1 MFCFFRDSVPFVAS
15 ESRATRHVSLPRPLI
30 AVVDTSARF
39 ASGQRD
45 PRDAHGTPLTARSS
59 GFRVSPASVA
69 PSALPVVGGV
79 PSAGGAPRASART
92 ARADFRVSV
101 GLSSGAAP
109 TEAMGAV
116 TVTPATALARRV
128 SPYTGGSRVA
138 RVAHIPKALRASGR
152 ACSLNDNRRVRHVR
166 LAAHDTLG
174 DARPFRSQ
182 RRAGVSPRTPARDV
196 RRRVGGLLGGRGD
209 DGDSESSSGSDG
221 SDGGD
226 GSGETDGDGKKTFTA
241 RERMRFAL
249 RRIDSDG
256 YWAVISSGIVFGTFL
271 LESYNMSSFGGWDV
285 LYRDD
290 ISWYTGLISMN
301 ALEDIEDAYNL
312 LFFFEFCL
320 RAWAFEFKKEFW
332 TNPVTAVD
340 FLATIP
346 PVLSFFDIIYRGS
359 PLFRFL
365 RLLRVLRLLRL
376 LDRSPNSVLF
386 GLVRSDSM
394 SIQLVGIGAEFVCIF
409 IIAAGVIYD
418 LEYTVNPNVNNLN
431 DTLYWAILT
440 LTGIGQPFEVVTAGG
455 RVATVLSIA
464 VALIVVPG
472 QLAKLATVAGAQ
484 DMMRGMMEDGEDS
497 WDENDPLQSA
507 DFEEVGTFSRSAA
520 YAAATPIPIGGP
532 NPGIG
537 TPFGAFAPPAVVPQ
551 PPRKSN
557 GRGNGNGKN
566 ADRRNGNGVQEDAA
580 PVTVSDFGAD
590 GLDTAPSSTV
600 AMRGKVWD
608 GRECDQCGLQIHE
621 TDARFCRRCGDKL
634 GQTLGPLY
642 VKRETA
648 GDTVSGG
655 KKKPKK
661 MLPMPMKAGAPRGG
675 TMGRIGLDITGA
687 TMSNFREKNDGGG
700 GGSGKKSKRSRKN
713 RG

>member
-1 MFCFFRDSVPFVAS
+1 
-15 ESRATRHVSLPRPLI
+15 
-30 AVVDTSARF
+30 
-39 ASGQRD
+39 
-45 PRDAHGTPLTARSS
+45 
-59 GFRVSPASVA
+59 
-69 PSALPVVGGV
+69 
-79 PSAGGAPRASART
+79 
-92 ARADFRVSV
+92 
-101 GLSSGAAP
+101 
-109 TEAMGAV
+109 
-116 TVTPATALARRV
+116 
-128 SPYTGGSRVA
+128 
-138 RVAHIPKALRASGR
+138 
-152 ACSLNDNRRVRHVR
+152 
-166 LAAHDTLG
+166 
-174 DARPFRSQ
+174 
-182 RRAGVSPRTPARDV
+182 
-196 RRRVGGLLGGRGD
+196 
-209 DGDSESSSGSDG
+209 
-221 SDGGD
+221 
-226 GSGETDGDGKKTFTA
+226 
-241 RERMRFAL
+241 MRFAL

-484 DMMRGMMEDGEDS
+484 DMMRGMMEDGEES
-497 WDENDPLQSA
+497 WDEDDPLQSA

-520 YAAATPIPIGGP
+520 YSAATPIPIGGP

-537 TPFGAFAPPAVVPQ
+537 TPFGAFAPPAVIPQ

-557 GRGNGNGKN
+557 GRGNGDGKT
-566 ADRRNGNGVQEDAA
+566 ADRRNGKGSDAGRAGDVA
-580 PVTVSDFGAD
+580 PTIVSDYGAD
-590 GLDTAPSSTV
+590 GADVVLDTAPSSTV

-634 GQTLGPLY
+634 GQTTGPLY
-642 VKRETA
+642 VKRDA
-648 GDTVSGG
+648 GDAAAGG

-661 MLPMPMKAGAPRGG
+661 MLPMPMKAGASRGG

-687 TMSNFREKNDGGG
+687 TMSNFRDKKQDGGG
-700 GGSGKKSKRSRKN
+700 GGSGKKSRRSRKN

>member
-1 MFCFFRDSVPFVAS
+1 
-15 ESRATRHVSLPRPLI
+15 
-30 AVVDTSARF
+30 
-39 ASGQRD
+39 
-45 PRDAHGTPLTARSS
+45 
-59 GFRVSPASVA
+59 
-69 PSALPVVGGV
+69 
-79 PSAGGAPRASART
+79 
-92 ARADFRVSV
+92 
-101 GLSSGAAP
+101 
-109 TEAMGAV
+109 MGAV
-116 TVTPATALARRV
+116 TVTPAMALARRV
-128 SPYTGGSRVA
+128 SPSTGDSRVV
-138 RVAHIPKALRASGR
+138 RVSPNPRALRASGR
-152 ACSLNDNRRVRHVR
+152 SCFLTDSRRVRHVR
-166 LAAHDTLG
+166 LAAHDSLG
-174 DARPFRSQ
+174 DVRPFWTQ
-182 RRAGVSPRTPARDV
+182 RRALVPPRTHARDV

-209 DGDSESSSGSDG
+209 NGDSESASGSDG
-221 SDGGD
+221 SGDGD
-226 GSGETDGDGKKTFTA
+226 GSEGKDGEEKKTLTA
-241 RERMRFAL
+241 RDRMRFAL
-249 RRIDSDG
+249 RRVDSDG

-484 DMMRGMMEDGEDS
+484 DMMRGMMEDDEES
-497 WDENDPLQSA
+497 WDEDDTLQSA

-537 TPFGAFAPPAVVPQ
+537 TPFGAFAPPAVAPQ
-551 PPRKSN
+551 PSRKSN
-557 GRGNGNGKN
+557 GRSNGNGKN
-566 ADRRNGNGVQEDAA
+566 ADWRNGNGSDAGRAGEDVA
-580 PVTVSDFGAD
+580 PANVSDYGMD
-590 GLDTAPSSTV
+590 SSGMVLDTSPSSTV

-608 GRECDQCGLQIHE
+608 GRECDQCGLMIHE
-621 TDARFCRRCGDKL
+621 SDARFCRRCGDKL

-642 VKRETA
+642 VKRETS
-648 GDTVSGG
+648 GDTVSGW

-661 MLPMPMKAGAPRGG
+661 KLPMPMNAGSSRGG

-687 TMSNFREKNDGGG
+687 TMSNFREKNQDGGVRG
-700 GGSGKKSKRSRKN
+700 AGKKSKRSRKN

>member
-1 MFCFFRDSVPFVAS
+1 
-15 ESRATRHVSLPRPLI
+15 
-30 AVVDTSARF
+30 
-39 ASGQRD
+39 
-45 PRDAHGTPLTARSS
+45 
-59 GFRVSPASVA
+59 
-69 PSALPVVGGV
+69 
-79 PSAGGAPRASART
+79 
-92 ARADFRVSV
+92 
-101 GLSSGAAP
+101 
-109 TEAMGAV
+109 MGAV
-116 TVTPATALARRV
+116 TVTPAMALARRV
-128 SPYTGGSRVA
+128 SPSTGDSRVV
-138 RVAHIPKALRASGR
+138 RVSPNPRALRASGR
-152 ACSLNDNRRVRHVR
+152 SCFLTDSRRVRHVR
-166 LAAHDTLG
+166 LAAHDSLG
-174 DARPFRSQ
+174 DVRPFWTQ
-182 RRAGVSPRTPARDV
+182 RRALVPPRTHARDV

-209 DGDSESSSGSDG
+209 NGDSESASGSDG
-221 SDGGD
+221 SGDGD
-226 GSGETDGDGKKTFTA
+226 GSEGKDGEEKKTLTA
-241 RERMRFAL
+241 RDRMRFAL
-249 RRIDSDG
+249 RRVDSDG

-394 SIQLVGIGAEFVCIF
+394 GIQLVGIGAEFVCIF

-472 QLAKLATVAGAQ
+472 QLAKLAPVAGAQ
-484 DMMRGMMEDGEDS
+484 DMMRGMMEGDEES
-497 WDENDPLQSA
+497 WDEDDTLQSA

-537 TPFGAFAPPAVVPQ
+537 TPFGAFAPPAVAPQ
-551 PPRKSN
+551 PSRKSN
-557 GRGNGNGKN
+557 GRSNGNGKN
-566 ADRRNGNGVQEDAA
+566 ADWRNGNGSDAGRAGEDVA
-580 PVTVSDFGAD
+580 PANVSDYGMD
-590 GLDTAPSSTV
+590 SSGMVLDTSPSSTV

-608 GRECDQCGLQIHE
+608 GRECDQCGLMIHE
-621 TDARFCRRCGDKL
+621 SDARFCRRCGDKL

-642 VKRETA
+642 VKRETS
-648 GDTVSGG
+648 GDTVSGW

-661 MLPMPMKAGAPRGG
+661 KLPMPMNAGSSRGG

-687 TMSNFREKNDGGG
+687 TMSNFREKNQDGGVRG
-700 GGSGKKSKRSRKN
+700 AGKKSKRSRKN

>member
-1 MFCFFRDSVPFVAS
+1 
-15 ESRATRHVSLPRPLI
+15 
-30 AVVDTSARF
+30 
-39 ASGQRD
+39 
-45 PRDAHGTPLTARSS
+45 
-59 GFRVSPASVA
+59 
-69 PSALPVVGGV
+69 
-79 PSAGGAPRASART
+79 
-92 ARADFRVSV
+92 
-101 GLSSGAAP
+101 
-109 TEAMGAV
+109 
-116 TVTPATALARRV
+116 
-128 SPYTGGSRVA
+128 
-138 RVAHIPKALRASGR
+138 
-152 ACSLNDNRRVRHVR
+152 
-166 LAAHDTLG
+166 
-174 DARPFRSQ
+174 
-182 RRAGVSPRTPARDV
+182 
-196 RRRVGGLLGGRGD
+196 
-209 DGDSESSSGSDG
+209 
-221 SDGGD
+221 
-226 GSGETDGDGKKTFTA
+226 
-241 RERMRFAL
+241 MRFAL

-484 DMMRGMMEDGEDS
+484 DMMRGMMEDDEES
-497 WDENDPLQSA
+497 WDEDDTLQSA

-537 TPFGAFAPPAVVPQ
+537 TPFGAFAPPAVAPQ
-551 PPRKSN
+551 PSRKSN
-557 GRGNGNGKN
+557 GRSNGNGKN
-566 ADRRNGNGVQEDAA
+566 ADWRNGNGSDAGRAGEDVA
-580 PVTVSDFGAD
+580 PANVSDYGMD
-590 GLDTAPSSTV
+590 SSGMVLDTSPSSTV

-608 GRECDQCGLQIHE
+608 GRECDQCGLMIHE
-621 TDARFCRRCGDKL
+621 SDARFCRRCGDKL

-642 VKRETA
+642 VKRETS
-648 GDTVSGG
+648 GDTVSGW

-661 MLPMPMKAGAPRGG
+661 KLPMPMNAGSSRGG

-687 TMSNFREKNDGGG
+687 TMSNFREKNQDGGVRG
-700 GGSGKKSKRSRKN
+700 AGKKSKRSRKN

>member
-1 MFCFFRDSVPFVAS
+1 
-15 ESRATRHVSLPRPLI
+15 
-30 AVVDTSARF
+30 
-39 ASGQRD
+39 
-45 PRDAHGTPLTARSS
+45 
-59 GFRVSPASVA
+59 
-69 PSALPVVGGV
+69 
-79 PSAGGAPRASART
+79 
-92 ARADFRVSV
+92 
-101 GLSSGAAP
+101 
-109 TEAMGAV
+109 MGAV
-116 TVTPATALARRV
+116 TVTPATTLARRV
-128 SPYTGGSRVA
+128 SPSTGGSHVA
-138 RVAHIPKALRASGR
+138 RVALIPKAPRASGR
-152 ACSLNDNRRVRHVR
+152 ACSLNDSRRGGHFR

-174 DARPFRSQ
+174 DVRPFRTQ
-182 RRAGVSPRTPARDV
+182 RRAVLTPRRPARDV

-209 DGDSESSSGSDG
+209 DGDSKSASGSDG
-221 SDGGD
+221 SGGGD
-226 GSGETDGDGKKTFTA
+226 GSGETDGDGKKIITP
-241 RERMRFAL
+241 RDRMRFAL

-365 RLLRVLRLLRL
+365 RLLRVLRLL
-376 LDRSPNSVLF
+376 DRSPNSVLF

-484 DMMRGMMEDGEDS
+484 DLMQNMMEDGEES
-497 WDENDPLQSA
+497 WDEDDTLQSA

-520 YAAATPIPIGGP
+520 YATATPIPIGGP

-537 TPFGAFAPPAVVPQ
+537 TPFGAFAPPAAIPQ

-557 GRGNGNGKN
+557 GRGNGDGKT
-566 ADRRNGNGVQEDAA
+566 ADRRNGKGSDAGRAGGDVA
-580 PVTVSDFGAD
+580 PTIVSDYGAD
-590 GLDTAPSSTV
+590 GADVVLDTAPSSTV

-642 VKRETA
+642 VKRDA
-648 GDTVSGG
+648 GDVAAGG
-655 KKKPKK
+655 RKKPKK
-661 MLPMPMKAGAPRGG
+661 MLPMPMKAGASRGG

-687 TMSNFREKNDGGG
+687 TMSNFRDKKQDGGG
-700 GGSGKKSKRSRKN
+700 GGSGKKSRRSRKN

>member
-1 MFCFFRDSVPFVAS
+1 
-15 ESRATRHVSLPRPLI
+15 
-30 AVVDTSARF
+30 
-39 ASGQRD
+39 
-45 PRDAHGTPLTARSS
+45 
-59 GFRVSPASVA
+59 
-69 PSALPVVGGV
+69 
-79 PSAGGAPRASART
+79 
-92 ARADFRVSV
+92 
-101 GLSSGAAP
+101 
-109 TEAMGAV
+109 
-116 TVTPATALARRV
+116 
-128 SPYTGGSRVA
+128 
-138 RVAHIPKALRASGR
+138 
-152 ACSLNDNRRVRHVR
+152 
-166 LAAHDTLG
+166 
-174 DARPFRSQ
+174 
-182 RRAGVSPRTPARDV
+182 
-196 RRRVGGLLGGRGD
+196 
-209 DGDSESSSGSDG
+209 
-221 SDGGD
+221 
-226 GSGETDGDGKKTFTA
+226 
-241 RERMRFAL
+241 MRFAL

-484 DMMRGMMEDGEDS
+484 DLMQNMMEDGEES
-497 WDENDPLQSA
+497 WDEDDTLQSA

-520 YAAATPIPIGGP
+520 YATATPIPIGGP

-537 TPFGAFAPPAVVPQ
+537 TPFGAFAPPAAIPQ

-557 GRGNGNGKN
+557 GRGNGDGKT
-566 ADRRNGNGVQEDAA
+566 ADRRNGKGSDAGRAGGDVA
-580 PVTVSDFGAD
+580 PTIVSDYGAD
-590 GLDTAPSSTV
+590 VVLDTAPSSTV

-642 VKRETA
+642 VKRDA
-648 GDTVSGG
+648 GDVAAGG
-655 KKKPKK
+655 RKKPKK
-661 MLPMPMKAGAPRGG
+661 MLPMPMKAGASRGG

-687 TMSNFREKNDGGG
+687 TMSNFRDKKQDGGG
-700 GGSGKKSKRSRKN
+700 GGSGKKSRRSRKN

>member
-1 MFCFFRDSVPFVAS
+1 M
-15 ESRATRHVSLPRPLI
+15 
-30 AVVDTSARF
+30 
-39 ASGQRD
+39 
-45 PRDAHGTPLTARSS
+45 
-59 GFRVSPASVA
+59 
-69 PSALPVVGGV
+69 
-79 PSAGGAPRASART
+79 
-92 ARADFRVSV
+92 
-101 GLSSGAAP
+101 
-109 TEAMGAV
+109 
-116 TVTPATALARRV
+116 ALARRV
-128 SPYTGGSRVA
+128 SPSTGDSRVV
-138 RVAHIPKALRASGR
+138 RVSPNPRALRASGR
-152 ACSLNDNRRVRHVR
+152 SCFLTDSRRVRHVR
-166 LAAHDTLG
+166 LAAHDSLG
-174 DARPFRSQ
+174 DVRPFWTQ
-182 RRAGVSPRTPARDV
+182 RRALVPPRTHARDV

-209 DGDSESSSGSDG
+209 NGDSESASGSDG
-221 SDGGD
+221 SGDGD
-226 GSGETDGDGKKTFTA
+226 GSEGKDGEEKKTLTA
-241 RERMRFAL
+241 RDRMRFAL
-249 RRIDSDG
+249 RRVDSDG

-394 SIQLVGIGAEFVCIF
+394 GIQLVGIGAEFVCIF

-484 DMMRGMMEDGEDS
+484 DMMRGMMEDDEES
-497 WDENDPLQSA
+497 WDEDDTLQSA

-537 TPFGAFAPPAVVPQ
+537 TPFGAFAPPAVAPQ
-551 PPRKSN
+551 PSRKSN
-557 GRGNGNGKN
+557 GRSNGNGKN
-566 ADRRNGNGVQEDAA
+566 ADWRNGNGSDAGRAGEDVA
-580 PVTVSDFGAD
+580 PANVSDYGMD
-590 GLDTAPSSTV
+590 SSGMVLDTSPSSTV

-608 GRECDQCGLQIHE
+608 GRECDQCGLMIHE
-621 TDARFCRRCGDKL
+621 SDARFCRRCGDKL

-642 VKRETA
+642 VKRETS
-648 GDTVSGG
+648 GDTVSGW

-661 MLPMPMKAGAPRGG
+661 KLPMPMNAGSSRGG

-687 TMSNFREKNDGGG
+687 TMSNFREKNQDGGVRG
-700 GGSGKKSKRSRKN
+700 AGKKSKRSRKN

>member
-1 MFCFFRDSVPFVAS
+1 MVA
-15 ESRATRHVSLPRPLI
+15 L
-30 AVVDTSARF
+30 
-39 ASGQRD
+39 G
-45 PRDAHGTPLTARSS
+45 
-59 GFRVSPASVA
+59 
-69 PSALPVVGGV
+69 VVG
-79 PSAGGAPRASART
+79 
-92 ARADFRVSV
+92 
-101 GLSSGAAP
+101 
-109 TEAMGAV
+109 
-116 TVTPATALARRV
+116 VTPAAACGRHTSPCTGNARRV
-128 SPYTGGSRVA
+128 TPT
-138 RVAHIPKALRASGR
+138 PKARNAFGHR
-152 ACSLNDNRRVRHVR
+152 TSLNDKGRVRHVH
-166 LAAHDTLG
+166 LASHPHRNG
-174 DARPFRSQ
+174 DARVFKSRN
-182 RRAGVSPRTPARDV
+182 RRAGEQSTTPARDV
-196 RRRVGGLLGGRGD
+196 RRRVGGILGGGD
-209 DGDSESSSGSDG
+209 KQSPGGNKNSNGDEDPKDSDL
-221 SDGGD
+221 
-226 GSGETDGDGKKTFTA
+226 TVNGKRKITP
-241 RERMRFAL
+241 RERIRYAL
-249 RRIDSDG
+249 KRIDSDG

-320 RAWAFEFKKEFW
+320 RAWAFEFKKDFW

-359 PLFRFL
+359 PVFRFL

-484 DMMRGMMEDGEDS
+484 DMMRNMAMGDDDEDS
-497 WDENDPLQSA
+497 YDENDPLQSA
-507 DFEEVGTFSRSAA
+507 DFEEVGTYTQMA
-520 YAAATPIPIGGP
+520 YQGGP
-532 NPGIG
+532 GAGIG
-537 TPFGAFAPPAVVPQ
+537 TPFGAFVPPIPINQ
-551 PPRKSN
+551 PPRKTN
-557 GRGNGNGKN
+557 GGRGNGGGGGRGNKASSSKN
-566 ADRRNGNGVQEDAA
+566 VVDQTIDVQITE
-580 PVTVSDFGAD
+580 PVDVQVDGAD
-590 GLDTAPSSTV
+590 LAILDAQSQTV

-621 TDARFCRRCGDKL
+621 KDARFCRRCGDKL
-634 GQTLGPLY
+634 GLTTGPLY

-655 KKKPKK
+655 KKKVKQFTK
-661 MLPMPMKAGAPRGG
+661 NLMPMAKPNNTQGV
-675 TMGRIGLDITGA
+675 TMQGRIGLDITGA
-687 TMSNFREKNDGGG
+687 TMNNFRDKKQGG
-700 GGSGKKSKRSRKN
+700 GGSGKKRSKKN
-713 RG
+713 KS

>member
-1 MFCFFRDSVPFVAS
+1 M
-15 ESRATRHVSLPRPLI
+15 
-30 AVVDTSARF
+30 
-39 ASGQRD
+39 
-45 PRDAHGTPLTARSS
+45 
-59 GFRVSPASVA
+59 
-69 PSALPVVGGV
+69 
-79 PSAGGAPRASART
+79 
-92 ARADFRVSV
+92 
-101 GLSSGAAP
+101 
-109 TEAMGAV
+109 
-116 TVTPATALARRV
+116 TPATTLARRV
-128 SPYTGGSRVA
+128 SPSTGGSHVA
-138 RVAHIPKALRASGR
+138 RVALIPKAPRASGR
-152 ACSLNDNRRVRHVR
+152 ACSLNDSRRGGHFR

-174 DARPFRSQ
+174 DVRPFRTQ
-182 RRAGVSPRTPARDV
+182 RRAVLTPRRPARDV

-209 DGDSESSSGSDG
+209 DGDSKSASGSDG
-221 SDGGD
+221 SGGGD
-226 GSGETDGDGKKTFTA
+226 GSGETDGDGKKIITP
-241 RERMRFAL
+241 RDRMRFAL

-484 DMMRGMMEDGEDS
+484 DLMQNMMEDGEES
-497 WDENDPLQSA
+497 WDEDDTLQSA

-520 YAAATPIPIGGP
+520 YATATPIPIGGP

-537 TPFGAFAPPAVVPQ
+537 TPFGAFAPPAAIPQ

-557 GRGNGNGKN
+557 GRGNGDGKT
-566 ADRRNGNGVQEDAA
+566 ADRRNGKGSDAGRAGGDVA
-580 PVTVSDFGAD
+580 PTIVSDYGAD
-590 GLDTAPSSTV
+590 VVLDTAPSSTV

-621 TDARFCRRCGDKL
+621 IDARFCRRCGDKL

-642 VKRETA
+642 VKRDA
-648 GDTVSGG
+648 GDVAAGG
-655 KKKPKK
+655 RKKPKK
-661 MLPMPMKAGAPRGG
+661 MLPMPMKAGASRGG

-687 TMSNFREKNDGGG
+687 TMSNFRDKKQDGGG
-700 GGSGKKSKRSRKN
+700 GGSGKKSRRSRKN

>member
-1 MFCFFRDSVPFVAS
+1 
-15 ESRATRHVSLPRPLI
+15 
-30 AVVDTSARF
+30 
-39 ASGQRD
+39 
-45 PRDAHGTPLTARSS
+45 
-59 GFRVSPASVA
+59 
-69 PSALPVVGGV
+69 
-79 PSAGGAPRASART
+79 
-92 ARADFRVSV
+92 
-101 GLSSGAAP
+101 
-109 TEAMGAV
+109 MGAV
-116 TVTPATALARRV
+116 TVTPAMALARRV
-128 SPYTGGSRVA
+128 SPSTGDSRVV
-138 RVAHIPKALRASGR
+138 RVSPNPRALRASGR
-152 ACSLNDNRRVRHVR
+152 SCFLTDSRRVRHVR
-166 LAAHDTLG
+166 LAAHDSLG
-174 DARPFRSQ
+174 DVRPFWTQ
-182 RRAGVSPRTPARDV
+182 RRALVPPRTHARDV

-209 DGDSESSSGSDG
+209 NGDSESASGSDG
-221 SDGGD
+221 SGDGD
-226 GSGETDGDGKKTFTA
+226 GSEGKDGEEKKTLTA
-241 RERMRFAL
+241 RDRMRFAL
-249 RRIDSDG
+249 RRVDSDG

-394 SIQLVGIGAEFVCIF
+394 GIQLVGIGAEFVCIF

-484 DMMRGMMEDGEDS
+484 DMMRGMMEDDEES
-497 WDENDPLQSA
+497 WDEDDTLQSA

-537 TPFGAFAPPAVVPQ
+537 TPFGAFAPPAVAPQ
-551 PPRKSN
+551 PSRKSN
-557 GRGNGNGKN
+557 GRSNGNGKN
-566 ADRRNGNGVQEDAA
+566 ADWRNGNGSDAGRAGEDVA
-580 PVTVSDFGAD
+580 PANVSDYGMD
-590 GLDTAPSSTV
+590 SSGMVLDTSPSSTV

-608 GRECDQCGLQIHE
+608 GRECDQCGLMIHE
-621 TDARFCRRCGDKL
+621 SDARFCRRCGDKL

-642 VKRETA
+642 VKRETS
-648 GDTVSGG
+648 GDTVSGW

-661 MLPMPMKAGAPRGG
+661 KLPMPMNAGSSRGG

-687 TMSNFREKNDGGG
+687 TMSNFREKNQDGGVRG
-700 GGSGKKSKRSRKN
+700 AGKKSKRSRKN

>member
-1 MFCFFRDSVPFVAS
+1 
-15 ESRATRHVSLPRPLI
+15 
-30 AVVDTSARF
+30 
-39 ASGQRD
+39 
-45 PRDAHGTPLTARSS
+45 
-59 GFRVSPASVA
+59 
-69 PSALPVVGGV
+69 
-79 PSAGGAPRASART
+79 
-92 ARADFRVSV
+92 
-101 GLSSGAAP
+101 
-109 TEAMGAV
+109 MGAV

-128 SPYTGGSRVA
+128 SSSTGGSRVV
-138 RVAHIPKALRASGR
+138 RVPPTPRALRASGR
-152 ACSLNDNRRVRHVR
+152 ACSLTDSRRVRHVR
-166 LAAHDTLG
+166 LAAHDALG
-174 DARPFRSQ
+174 DVRPFRTQ
-182 RRAGVSPRTPARDV
+182 RRAVVAPRTPARDV

-209 DGDSESSSGSDG
+209 DGDSESASGSDG
-221 SDGGD
+221 SGGGD
-226 GSGETDGDGKKTFTA
+226 GSEGTDGDEKQKFTA
-241 RERMRFAL
+241 RDRMRFAL

-484 DMMRGMMEDGEDS
+484 DMMRGMMEDGEES
-497 WDENDPLQSA
+497 WDEDDPLQSA

-537 TPFGAFAPPAVVPQ
+537 TPFGAFAPPAVIPQ

-557 GRGNGNGKN
+557 GRGNGDGKT
-566 ADRRNGNGVQEDAA
+566 ADRRNGKGSDAGRAGDVA
-580 PVTVSDFGAD
+580 PTIVSDYGAD
-590 GLDTAPSSTV
+590 GADVVLDTAPSSTV

-634 GQTLGPLY
+634 GQTIGPLY
-642 VKRETA
+642 VKRDA
-648 GDTVSGG
+648 GDAAPGG
-655 KKKPKK
+655 RKKPKK
-661 MLPMPMKAGAPRGG
+661 MLPIPMKAGASRGG

-687 TMSNFREKNDGGG
+687 TMSNFRDKKQDGGG
-700 GGSGKKSKRSRKN
+700 GRSGKKSRRSRKN

>member
-1 MFCFFRDSVPFVAS
+1 MGAVTATPATAFALQAS
-15 ESRATRHVSLPRPLI
+15 PLTGNRRATCV
-30 AVVDTSARF
+30 AT
-39 ASGQRD
+39 
-45 PRDAHGTPLTARSS
+45 TPK
-59 GFRVSPASVA
+59 
-69 PSALPVVGGV
+69 
-79 PSAGGAPRASART
+79 APRASAR
-92 ARADFRVSV
+92 
-101 GLSSGAAP
+101 
-109 TEAMGAV
+109 
-116 TVTPATALARRV
+116 
-128 SPYTGGSRVA
+128 
-138 RVAHIPKALRASGR
+138 
-152 ACSLNDNRRVRHVR
+152 ACSINDSRRIRHVR
-166 LAAHDTLG
+166 LAARDTLG
-174 DARPFRSQ
+174 ESRVFRSQ
-182 RRAGVSPRTPARDV
+182 RRADVIPRTPGRDV
-196 RRRVGGLLGGRGD
+196 RRRVGGVLGGEETDR
-209 DGDSESSSGSDG
+209 DSKSVPSGS
-221 SDGGD
+221 GGGGDD
-226 GSGETDGDGKKTFTA
+226 GSGENDVEGNKRLTP
-241 RERMRFAL
+241 RQRMRFAL
-249 RRIDSDG
+249 KRIDSDG

-394 SIQLVGIGAEFVCIF
+394 SIQLVGIGAEFICIF
-409 IIAAGVIYD
+409 VIAAGVIYD

-484 DMMRGMMEDGEDS
+484 DMMRNMARNDDEDS
-497 WDENDPLQSA
+497 WDENDPMMSD
-507 DFEEVGTFSRSAA
+507 DFEEVGTYSQKNA
-520 YAAATPIPIGGP
+520 YANSTPIPIGGP
-532 NPGIG
+532 NPGFG
-537 TPFGAFAPPAVVPQ
+537 TPFGAFAPMTPQPARLLPQ
-551 PPRKSN
+551 PPKKSP
-557 GRGNGNGKN
+557 GNGKN
-566 ADRRNGNGVQEDAA
+566 TRSGDSA
-580 PVTVSDFGAD
+580 PPQATVSVDAVDGAGD
-590 GLDTAPSSTV
+590 VLDTAPSSTV
-600 AMRGKVWD
+600 AMRGKLWD

-621 TDARFCRRCGDKL
+621 TDARFCRRCGEKL
-634 GQTLGPLY
+634 GQTVGPLY

-648 GDTVSGG
+648 GDTRSGG
-655 KKKPKK
+655 TKKVRK
-661 MLPMPMKAGAPRGG
+661 MRLPMTVKPPGGG

-687 TMSNFREKNDGGG
+687 TMNNFRESRNQDGGG
-700 GGSGKKSKRSRKN
+700 GSSQERSKRSKKN

>member
-1 MFCFFRDSVPFVAS
+1 
-15 ESRATRHVSLPRPLI
+15 
-30 AVVDTSARF
+30 
-39 ASGQRD
+39 
-45 PRDAHGTPLTARSS
+45 
-59 GFRVSPASVA
+59 
-69 PSALPVVGGV
+69 
-79 PSAGGAPRASART
+79 
-92 ARADFRVSV
+92 
-101 GLSSGAAP
+101 
-109 TEAMGAV
+109 MGAV
-116 TVTPATALARRV
+116 TVTPAMALARRV
-128 SPYTGGSRVA
+128 SPSTGDSRVV
-138 RVAHIPKALRASGR
+138 RVSPNPRALRASGR
-152 ACSLNDNRRVRHVR
+152 SCFLTDSRRVRHVR
-166 LAAHDTLG
+166 LAAHDSLG
-174 DARPFRSQ
+174 DVRPFWTQ
-182 RRAGVSPRTPARDV
+182 RRALVPPRTHARDV

-209 DGDSESSSGSDG
+209 NGDSESASGSDG
-221 SDGGD
+221 SGDGD
-226 GSGETDGDGKKTFTA
+226 GSEGKDGEEKKTLTA
-241 RERMRFAL
+241 RDRMRFAL
-249 RRIDSDG
+249 RRVDSDG

-394 SIQLVGIGAEFVCIF
+394 GIQLVGIGAEFVCIF

-484 DMMRGMMEDGEDS
+484 DMMRGMMEEDEES
-497 WDENDPLQSA
+497 WDEDDPLQSA
-507 DFEEVGTFSRSAA
+507 DFEEVGTFSRSNA

-537 TPFGAFAPPAVVPQ
+537 TPFGAFAPPAVIPQ

-557 GRGNGNGKN
+557 GRGNGDGKT
-566 ADRRNGNGVQEDAA
+566 ADRRNGKGSDAGRAGGDVA
-580 PVTVSDFGAD
+580 PTIVSDYGAD
-590 GLDTAPSSTV
+590 VVLDTAPSSTV

-634 GQTLGPLY
+634 GQTIGPLY
-642 VKRETA
+642 VKRDA
-648 GDTVSGG
+648 GDAAPGG
-655 KKKPKK
+655 RKKPKK
-661 MLPMPMKAGAPRGG
+661 MLPIPMKAGASRGG

-687 TMSNFREKNDGGG
+687 TMSNFRDKKQDGGG
-700 GGSGKKSKRSRKN
+700 GRSGKKSRRSRKN

>member
-1 MFCFFRDSVPFVAS
+1 
-15 ESRATRHVSLPRPLI
+15 
-30 AVVDTSARF
+30 
-39 ASGQRD
+39 
-45 PRDAHGTPLTARSS
+45 
-59 GFRVSPASVA
+59 
-69 PSALPVVGGV
+69 
-79 PSAGGAPRASART
+79 
-92 ARADFRVSV
+92 
-101 GLSSGAAP
+101 
-109 TEAMGAV
+109 MGAV

-128 SPYTGGSRVA
+128 SSSTGGSRVV
-138 RVAHIPKALRASGR
+138 RVPPTPRALRASGR
-152 ACSLNDNRRVRHVR
+152 ACSLTDSRRVRHVR
-166 LAAHDTLG
+166 LAAHDALG
-174 DARPFRSQ
+174 DVRPFRTQ
-182 RRAGVSPRTPARDV
+182 RRAVVAPRTPARDV

-209 DGDSESSSGSDG
+209 DGDSESASGSDG
-221 SDGGD
+221 SGGGD
-226 GSGETDGDGKKTFTA
+226 GSEGTDGDEKQKFTA
-241 RERMRFAL
+241 RDRMRFAL

-484 DMMRGMMEDGEDS
+484 DMMRGMMEEDEES
-497 WDENDPLQSA
+497 WDEDDPLQSA
-507 DFEEVGTFSRSAA
+507 DFEEVGTFSRSNA

-537 TPFGAFAPPAVVPQ
+537 TPFGAFAPPAVIPQ

-557 GRGNGNGKN
+557 GRGNGDGKT
-566 ADRRNGNGVQEDAA
+566 ADRRNGKGSDAGRAGGDVA
-580 PVTVSDFGAD
+580 PTIVSDYGAD
-590 GLDTAPSSTV
+590 GADVVLDTAPSSTV
-600 AMRGKVWD
+600 AMRDKVWD

-634 GQTLGPLY
+634 GQTIGPLY
-642 VKRETA
+642 VKRDA
-648 GDTVSGG
+648 GDVAAGG
-655 KKKPKK
+655 RKKPKK
-661 MLPMPMKAGAPRGG
+661 MLPMPMKAGASRGG

-687 TMSNFREKNDGGG
+687 TMSNFRDKKQDGGG
-700 GGSGKKSKRSRKN
+700 GRSGKKSRRSRKN

>member
-1 MFCFFRDSVPFVAS
+1 
-15 ESRATRHVSLPRPLI
+15 
-30 AVVDTSARF
+30 
-39 ASGQRD
+39 
-45 PRDAHGTPLTARSS
+45 
-59 GFRVSPASVA
+59 
-69 PSALPVVGGV
+69 
-79 PSAGGAPRASART
+79 
-92 ARADFRVSV
+92 
-101 GLSSGAAP
+101 
-109 TEAMGAV
+109 MGAV
-116 TVTPATALARRV
+116 TVTPATTLARRV
-128 SPYTGGSRVA
+128 SPSTGGSHVA
-138 RVAHIPKALRASGR
+138 RVALIPKAPRASGR
-152 ACSLNDNRRVRHVR
+152 ACSLNDSRRGGHFR

-174 DARPFRSQ
+174 DVRPFRTQ
-182 RRAGVSPRTPARDV
+182 RRAVLTPRRPARDV

-209 DGDSESSSGSDG
+209 DGDSKSASGSDG
-221 SDGGD
+221 SGGGD
-226 GSGETDGDGKKTFTA
+226 GSGETDGDGKKIITP
-241 RERMRFAL
+241 RDRMRFAL

-394 SIQLVGIGAEFVCIF
+394 GIQLVGIGAEFVCIF

-484 DMMRGMMEDGEDS
+484 DLMQNMMEDGEES
-497 WDENDPLQSA
+497 WDEDDTLQSA

-520 YAAATPIPIGGP
+520 YATATPIPIGGP

-537 TPFGAFAPPAVVPQ
+537 TPFGAFAPPAAIPQ

-557 GRGNGNGKN
+557 GRGNGDGKT
-566 ADRRNGNGVQEDAA
+566 ADRRNGKGSDAGRAGGDVA
-580 PVTVSDFGAD
+580 PTIVSDYGAD
-590 GLDTAPSSTV
+590 VVLDTAPSSTV

-621 TDARFCRRCGDKL
+621 IDARFCRRCGDKL

-642 VKRETA
+642 VKRDA
-648 GDTVSGG
+648 GDVAAGG
-655 KKKPKK
+655 RKKPKK
-661 MLPMPMKAGAPRGG
+661 MLPMPMKAGASRGG

-687 TMSNFREKNDGGG
+687 TMSNFRDKKQDGGG
-700 GGSGKKSKRSRKN
+700 GGSGKKSRRSRKN

>member
-1 MFCFFRDSVPFVAS
+1 MPIFESLSVC
-15 ESRATRHVSLPRPLI
+15 
-30 AVVDTSARF
+30 
-39 ASGQRD
+39 
-45 PRDAHGTPLTARSS
+45 
-59 GFRVSPASVA
+59 
-69 PSALPVVGGV
+69 PSAQ
-79 PSAGGAPRASART
+79 
-92 ARADFRVSV
+92 
-101 GLSSGAAP
+101 AP

-128 SPYTGGSRVA
+128 SPSTGGSHVA
-138 RVAHIPKALRASGR
+138 RVALIPKAPRASGR
-152 ACSLNDNRRVRHVR
+152 ACSLNDSRRGRHLR

-174 DARPFRSQ
+174 DVRPFWTQ
-182 RRAGVSPRTPARDV
+182 RRAVLTPRRPARDV
-196 RRRVGGLLGGRGD
+196 RRRVGGLLGGRDD
-209 DGDSESSSGSDG
+209 DGDSKSASGSDG
-221 SDGGD
+221 SGGGD
-226 GSGETDGDGKKTFTA
+226 ESGETDGDEKKNITP
-241 RERMRFAL
+241 RDRMRFAL

-484 DMMRGMMEDGEDS
+484 DMMRGMMEDGEES
-497 WDENDPLQSA
+497 WDEDDPLQSA

-537 TPFGAFAPPAVVPQ
+537 TPFGAFAPPAVIPQ

-557 GRGNGNGKN
+557 GRGNGDGKT
-566 ADRRNGNGVQEDAA
+566 ADRRNGKGSDAGRAGDVA
-580 PVTVSDFGAD
+580 PTIVSDYGAD
-590 GLDTAPSSTV
+590 GADVVLDTAPSSTV

-634 GQTLGPLY
+634 GQTIGPLY
-642 VKRETA
+642 VKRDA
-648 GDTVSGG
+648 GDAAPGG
-655 KKKPKK
+655 RKKPKK
-661 MLPMPMKAGAPRGG
+661 MLPIPMKAGASRGG

-687 TMSNFREKNDGGG
+687 TMSNFRDKKQDGGG
-700 GGSGKKSKRSRKN
+700 GRSGKKSRRSRKN